1 MIWIYFIILV
11 MALLAID
18 LGLLSKKNENQLNFK
33 EAFKNVII
41 WISLGLSFTAFIYFG
56 YENHL
61 LGLGKDTDL
70 TGSKAAIQYITGFL
84 IEQSLSIDN
93 LFVIAMIMTYF
104 KVPMQH
110 QYKILFWGIIGVL
123 VTRGLMISVGMVMI
137 EHFAWTNYLFGAILL
152 WSAYKM
158 AVTSEE
164 EEIDFEKNIASRFI
178 SKFYPISNQYDGGNF
193 FTIQNGKKA
202 ITPLFLALLVIE
214 TTDVLFAF
222 DSVPAVFSV
231 TKEAF
236 IVFSSNIFAIL
247 GLRSLYFILA
257 SSMEKFEYLEK
268 SLILILAF
276 IGIKIMIANFYHIP
290 SVVTFVIVF
299 GALSIGVLTSIYAI
313 KKIDK

>member
-1 MIWIYFIILV
+1 MIWIYFILLV
-11 MALLAID
+11 IVLLAVD
-18 LGLLSKKNENQLNFK
+18 LGLLQNNKEQALGFK
-33 EAFKNVII
+33 QALKNVTI
-41 WISLGLSFTAFIYFG
+41 WITLGLSFTIFIYFG
-56 YENHL
+56 YEYHF
-61 LGLGKDTDL
+61 LGLGIGSEL

-104 KVPMQH
+104 RVPSQY

-123 VTRGLMISVGMVMI
+123 VTRGLMISIGMVMI
-137 EHFAWTNYLFGAILL
+137 ENFAWTNYLFGAILL

-158 AVTSEE
+158 AITSEE
-164 EEIDFEKNIASRFI
+164 EEIDFEKNIVTRFI

-193 FTIQNGKKA
+193 FTKMNGKKA

-222 DSVPAVFSV
+222 DSVPAVFSI
-231 TKEAF
+231 TKDAF
-236 IVFSSNIFAIL
+236 LVFSSNVFAIL

-268 SLILILAF
+268 SLIVILAF
-276 IGIKIMIANFYHIP
+276 IGIKIIIANFYHIP
-290 SVVTFVIVF
+290 SAITFAIVF
-299 GALSIGVLTSIYAI
+299 GSLSVGVLTSIYAI
-313 KKIDK
+313 KNKK

>member
-1 MIWIYFIILV
+1 MIWIYFILLV
-11 MALLAID
+11 IILLAID
-18 LGLLSKKNENQLNFK
+18 LGLLQNNKEQALGFK
-33 EAFKNVII
+33 QALKNVTI
-41 WISLGLSFTAFIYFG
+41 WITLGLSFTIFIYFG

-61 LGLGKDTDL
+61 LGLGTGSDL
-70 TGSKAAIQYITGFL
+70 NGSKAAVQYITGFL

-104 KVPMQH
+104 RVPSQY

-123 VTRGLMISVGMVMI
+123 VTRGLMISIGMVMI
-137 EHFAWTNYLFGAILL
+137 ENFAWTNYLFGAILL

-158 AVTSEE
+158 AITDEE
-164 EEIDFEKNIASRFI
+164 EEIDFEKNIVSRFI

-193 FTIQNGKKA
+193 FTISNGKKA

-222 DSVPAVFSV
+222 DSVPAVFSI
-231 TKEAF
+231 TKDAF
-236 IVFSSNIFAIL
+236 IVFSSNVFAIL

-268 SLILILAF
+268 SLIVILAF
-276 IGIKIMIANFYHIP
+276 IGIKIIIANFYHIP
-290 SVVTFVIVF
+290 SAITFFIVF
-299 GALSIGVLTSIYAI
+299 GSLSVGVLTSIYAI
-313 KKIDK
+313 KNKK